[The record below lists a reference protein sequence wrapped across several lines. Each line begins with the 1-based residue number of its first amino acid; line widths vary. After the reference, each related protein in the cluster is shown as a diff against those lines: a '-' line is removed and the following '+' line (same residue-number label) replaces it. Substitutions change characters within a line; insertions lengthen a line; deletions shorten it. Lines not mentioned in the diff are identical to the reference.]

1 MKLISGMLSLLAL
14 TAWLAGALTAQDN
27 SAAKKGDK
35 ATAVKVAA
43 PPVKFYVVNGS
54 GDSRDLSESL
64 AEVIRCRC
72 LPWGMETICWTT
84 GLTTIDD
91 HAGVAN
97 HRRWGHNLAARAN
110 AYRQAHANA
119 KIYLLGHSSGSH
131 VALAAA
137 ECAPP
142 GTFDRVV
149 LLAASV
155 SCFYDLRPAL
165 RACRE
170 GIDNF
175 YSTEDGI
182 LDLAVDMLG
191 SADGKK
197 IVAAGQIGFRT
208 PRPPFPEHELY
219 RRLRQFPWSVCVE
232 WTGHHGGHVGA
243 LQPAFLQAY
252 VLPIALT
259 PWTAPIMG
267 AGTRAPR

>member
-1 MKLISGMLSLLAL
+1 MKIVPGMLSLLAM
-14 TAWLAGALTAQDN
+14 TVGLAGGLLAGDKSQ
-27 SAAKKGDK
+27 AKKDDK
-35 ATAVKVAA
+35 GAAARIVAAA

-84 GLTTIDD
+84 GLTVIDD

-97 HRRWGHNLAARAN
+97 HRRWGRNLAARAT
-110 AYRQAHANA
+110 AFRQAHPDA
-119 KIYLLGHSSGSH
+119 KIYVLAHSSGTH
-131 VALAAA
+131 VALSAA
-137 ECAPP
+137 ECLPP
-142 GTFDRVV
+142 GTVDRVT

-165 RACRE
+165 RSCRE
-170 GIDNF
+170 GIDSF

-182 LDLAVDMLG
+182 LDMAIDCFG

-208 PRPPFPEHELY
+208 PRPPFPEHQLY
-219 RRLRQFPWSVCVE
+219 HRLRQFPWSVCVE

-252 VLPIALT
+252 VLPIAMT
-259 PWTAPIMG
+259 PWTPPH
-267 AGTRAPR
+267 R